1 MRRHNKDFFFFVK
14 EERKRYEKM
23 KRKMKERPL
32 PSKIQKVPYGFRKV
46 CWCKIQVSNC
56 PKNTLP
62 GLYVYAKA
70 PKVGGILK
78 VRDKVV
84 AESGSIYWEC
94 PGT

>member
-1 MRRHNKDFFFFVK
+1 MRRHNKDFFFFLL
-14 EERKRYEKM
+14 
-23 KRKMKERPL
+23 KRKENDTKRWKERPL

-46 CWCKIQVSNC
+46 CQCKIQVSNR

-84 AESGSIYWEC
+84 AESGPIYWEC